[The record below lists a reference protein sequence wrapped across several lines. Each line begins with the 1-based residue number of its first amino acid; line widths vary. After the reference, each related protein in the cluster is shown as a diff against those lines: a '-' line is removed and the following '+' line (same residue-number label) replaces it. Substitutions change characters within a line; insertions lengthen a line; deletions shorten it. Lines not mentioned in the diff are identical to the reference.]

1 MIAPRSAFCLS
12 LSVFALAGVILSSA
26 TECLADPGSK
36 ANRRPI
42 VLNPRFD
49 ASAEKVDL
57 FDAVE
62 EGRLESKL
70 VANDSKGG
78 FVFISNTTDQTLNVA
93 LPDSFVAVQV
103 LKQLGMAGG
112 GMGGM
117 GGGGMGGMGG
127 GGMGGM
133 GGGGMGG
140 GNQSMG
146 GGMGGGGMGGMGG
159 GGMGGMGGGGMGG
172 MGGGGMFSIP
182 PERTLKVPFVSAC
195 LNHGKA
201 EPNPRVEYKIIRV
214 SEYTNDP
221 ILAELIRMVGSGRV
235 DQQSAQAAIWT
246 RTDNMSWEQLAHK
259 NVRGIQGYRNFF
271 QPAHI
276 AQGQLLLTSAEARVR
291 EQGDAEPA
299 VQEPVGRVR

>member
-1 MIAPRSAFCLS
+1 MNAPRSAFCLS
-12 LSVFALAGVILSSA
+12 LSVLALAGMLLSSA
-26 TECLADPGSK
+26 AECHADPGSK

-42 VLNPRFD
+42 VMNPRFD
-49 ASAEKVDL
+49 ASAEKVEF
-57 FDAVE
+57 FDAQDDGRVE
-62 EGRLESKL
+62 AKL

-78 FVFISNTTDQTLNVA
+78 FVFISNTTDQTLNVV
-93 LPDSFVAVQV
+93 LPQSFVGVQV
-103 LKQLGMAGG
+103 LKQL
-112 GMGGM
+112 GM

-133 GGGGMGG
+133 GGGMGGMGG
-140 GNQSMG
+140 GMGGGGNQNMG

-201 EPNPRVEYKIIRV
+201 EPNPRVEYRIVRV
-214 SEYTNDP
+214 SDYTDDAV
-221 ILAELIRMVGSGRV
+221 LAELIRMVGSGRV

-246 RTDNMSWEQLAHK
+246 RTDNMSWEQLATK
-259 NVRGIQGYRNFF
+259 SVRGIQGYRNFF
-271 QPAHI
+271 QPGHI
-276 AQGQLLLTSAEARVR
+276 AQGQLLMTSAEARVR
-291 EQGDAEPA
+291 QQGEGQTET
-299 VQEPVGRVR
+299 QEATGRVR